1 MQSDIKREIGSVE
14 FIVLVAFIM
23 LLTAVAIDIM
33 LPAFGQLRAYLG
45 LAPDSTATAQIVTFF
60 FMGQIGQLA
69 FGPLADRYGRL
80 PIMRTGFVLYI
91 GGCIAAA
98 FSPSLN
104 LILAAR
110 FVVGLGAAALSVGA
124 VTSVRDRFMGDKMAR
139 TMSLIMTIFLF
150 VPVIAPIVGTF
161 ILSLSSWHIVFL
173 TPAFVGIFVFIWS
186 FRLRE
191 SLPPERRLDL
201 DVATLARSTKQVLG
215 NRVFVR
221 YTLIVT
227 ILFSAFSSYVSS
239 SEHMISEIYGRP
251 EIFTLIFGGIGITMA
266 IFTFL
271 NSRLIGR
278 FGAQRTVR
286 SLLVVYM
293 VLAVVLLG
301 LTVAFQGKPNLFI
314 FFGIVA
320 LLQGIYVAAEPNSSA
335 LALEPL
341 GSTAGMAAA
350 IYGTSFFVV
359 GSFLGSFID
368 RQLVNSVT
376 PLAVG
381 YLITSLIAVA
391 LVFAGR
397 TSPQSVALH
406 MEPASQIGD

>member
-1 MQSDIKREIGSVE
+1 MQTDNKREIGSVE

-33 LPAFGQLRAYLG
+33 LPAFGQLREYLG

-80 PIMRTGFVLYI
+80 PVMRTGFVLYI

-98 FSPSLN
+98 LSPSLS

-124 VTSVRDRFMGDKMAR
+124 VTSVRDRFTGDKMAR

-150 VPVIAPIVGTF
+150 VPIIAPILGTF
-161 ILSLSSWHIVFL
+161 ILSLTSWQVVFL
-173 TPAFVGIFVFIWS
+173 TPALVGVGVFIWS

-191 SLPPERRLDL
+191 SLLPEHRLNL
-201 DVATLARSTKQVLG
+201 DVATLVSSAKQVLG

-227 ILFSAFSSYVSS
+227 ILFAAFSSYVSS
-239 SEHMISEIYGRP
+239 SEHMISEIFGRP
-251 EIFTLIFGGIGITMA
+251 EVFTWIFGGVGITMA
-266 IFTFL
+266 IFTFV

-278 FGAQRTVR
+278 FGARRTVR
-286 SLLVVYM
+286 SLLAVYL
-293 VLAVVLLG
+293 VLAVVLLV
-301 LTVAFQGKPNLFI
+301 LTLAFQGKPNI
-314 FFGIVA
+314 FVFFSIVA
-320 LLQGIYVAAEPNSSA
+320 LLQALYVAAEPNSSA

-350 IYGTSFFVV
+350 IYGTSFFVL

-368 RQLVNSVT
+368 RQLVNTVT

-381 YLITSLIAVA
+381 YVITALIAVV
-391 LVFAGR
+391 LVYAGR
-397 TSPQSVALH
+397 TSTKPAAMH
-406 MEPASQIGD
+406 HEPVSEIGD